1 MNEIRN
7 DGRIWAFK
15 ILNQAVQ
22 SHGNGFLTE
31 LSFPEW
37 PWALCI
43 VAQPDPVTVF
53 LA

>member
-1 MNEIRN
+1 MDEIRN

-15 ILNQAVQ
+15 ILNRAVQ
-22 SHGNGFLTE
+22 SHGDGFLTE
-31 LSFPEW
+31 PSFPVS